1 MVPFVLNLKV
11 VSVDLVFDGTVLVTD
26 PRFIRVYS
34 DASISQ
40 GVAANFYCSATALA
54 AAFSLV

>member
-1 MVPFVLNLKV
+1 
-11 VSVDLVFDGTVLVTD
+11 VDLVFDGTVLVTD

-40 GVAANFYCSATALA
+40 GVAANFYCSAIALA
-54 AAFSLV
+54 AAFSLA